1 MMANSKDRNNAG
13 ARCWATLRGSGMC
26 ILFGKNGGICW
37 KIIKCIPG
45 LNGLLGYEQG
55 WIVQEESPKE
65 NCDEY
70 FNGKGNSN

>member
-1 MMANSKDRNNAG
+1 
-13 ARCWATLRGSGMC
+13 
-26 ILFGKNGGICW
+26 
-37 KIIKCIPG
+37 